1 MPKLCPSRPLLDAAT
16 RAGKAIAALNFYNA
30 ETLIAH
36 VRAAKASNESIILQ
50 TTEATIDYLGL
61 AIIVGMATAAADQ
74 LEQPA
79 ALHLDHGDSYELAA
93 RCIDAGYTSVM
104 IDGSKMSFTDN
115 CTITGRVVEL
125 AHSAGVSVEGE
136 LGHVGQNSER
146 TAVATQFLTEA
157 NDAAR
162 FVTETNVDALA
173 VAIGTA
179 HGFYKGEIKLDFGRL
194 EEINRAIPNTP
205 LVLHGGSGVSAEL
218 LQKSIALGIRK
229 VNFGTELK
237 NAFTGAIKRSL
248 WSSDDIDLRRTFAP
262 AISAVEEISRSKI
275 QICASVAYER
285 QTSNS

>member
-36 VRAAKASNESIILQ
+36 VRAAQTTNESIILQ
-50 TTEATIDYLGL
+50 TTEATIDYIGL
-61 AIIVGMATAAADQ
+61 EMIVGMATAAADQ
-74 LEQPA
+74 LEQPVS
-79 ALHLDHGDSYELAA
+79 LHLDHGGSYELAA

-104 IDGSKMSFTDN
+104 IDGSKLSFTDN
-115 CTITGRVVEL
+115 CAITRRVVEL

-136 LGHVGQNSER
+136 LGHVGHNSER
-146 TAVATQFLTEA
+146 TAAAGQFLTEA

-179 HGFYKGEIKLDFGRL
+179 HGFYKGEVKLDFGRL
-194 EEINRAIPNTP
+194 QEIARAIPDTP

-218 LQKSIALGIRK
+218 LQQSIALGIRK

-237 NAFTGAIKRSL
+237 NAFTAAIKRSL
-248 WSSDDIDLRRTFAP
+248 SSSDDIDLRRTFAP

-275 QICASVAYER
+275 QVCASVVYER
-285 QTSNS
+285 QTSTS

>member
-1 MPKLCPSRPLLDAAT
+1 MSKLCPSRPLLDAAM

-36 VRAAKASNESIILQ
+36 VRAAKATNESIILQ

-61 AIIVGMATAAADQ
+61 QMIVGMATAAADQ
-74 LEQPA
+74 LERPA
-79 ALHLDHGDSYELAA
+79 ALHLDHGRSYELAA

-104 IDGSKMSFTDN
+104 IDSSKLSFTDN
-115 CTITGRVVEL
+115 CTITRRVVEL

-146 TAVATQFLTEA
+146 TAVAEQFLTKA
-157 NDAAR
+157 TDAAR
-162 FVTETNVDALA
+162 FITETNVDALA

-179 HGFYKGEIKLDFGRL
+179 HGFYKGEVKLDFGRL
-194 EEINRAIPNTP
+194 QEINRTIPNTP

-218 LQKSIALGIRK
+218 LQQSIALGIRK